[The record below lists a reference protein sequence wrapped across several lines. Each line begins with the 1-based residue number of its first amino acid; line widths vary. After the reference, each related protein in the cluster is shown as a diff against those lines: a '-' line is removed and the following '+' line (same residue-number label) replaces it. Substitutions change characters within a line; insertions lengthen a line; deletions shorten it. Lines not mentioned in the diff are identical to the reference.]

1 MTTSSRWLSRGAQV
15 ALVLGAA
22 ACGGDSNG
30 PSDALLTVSG
40 SVTNLSGQQ
49 IPSTARV
56 VVAWVVSATQSDYAY
71 VFGEGTVQG
80 STFQVTFR
88 QPPPAEALNA
98 GQLGV
103 GIVVLTTSTSL
114 RDGVH
119 LEDVAV
125 DPSELLGATG
135 RHAVIYKATE
145 SVDQVDWEAAFPLGF
160 SAGVG
165 VEREVDFDAFA
176 PTAATSLELI
186 VDDLDNIDFVNWT

>member
-1 MTTSSRWLSRGAQV
+1 MVTSSRWLSRGAQV

-22 ACGGDSNG
+22 ACGGDSND
-30 PSDALLTVSG
+30 PSDVLITVSG

-56 VVAWVVSATQSDYAY
+56 IVAWVVSATQSDYAY
-71 VFGEGTVQG
+71 VYGEGTFHG
-80 STFQVTFR
+80 STFQVAFR

-119 LEDVAV
+119 LEDVALE
-125 DPSELLGATG
+125 PGELLGATG

-145 SVDQVDWEAAFPLGF
+145 SVDQVDWEQAFPLGF
-160 SAGVG
+160 NAGIG
-165 VEREVDFDAFA
+165 VDRENAFDAFA
-176 PTAATSLELI
+176 PTAPTSLELI